1 MYTEV
6 LRGQRVVLVPSTPD
20 HVERYHRWMTDPR
33 LLRDTGTDPLTLE
46 EVYEMEKHWQED
58 DDKLTFII
66 LANGEGD
73 LPMIGDVNIFL
84 KGDPND
90 EDFEAEVGVMIA
102 EESYRGKGLAL
113 EALRLMLSYVTAS
126 PALFTNSSPTLTLP
140 DPPFPFPIRSD
151 SLAVRI
157 GQENRASTRLFER
170 LGFVET
176 RGANAFGEKEMRIR
190 KDT

>member
-1 MYTEV
+1 M
-6 LRGQRVVLVPSTPD
+6 LSTA
-20 HVERYHRWMTDPR
+20 E
-33 LLRDTGTDPLTLE
+33 
-46 EVYEMEKHWQED
+46 HWRED

-126 PALFTNSSPTLTLP
+126 PALFTNPSPTLALP
-140 DPPFPFPIRSD
+140 NPPFPFPIRSD

-190 KDT
+190 QDFLSV

>member
-20 HVERYHRWMTDPR
+20 HVERYYRWMTDPR

-46 EVYEMEKHWQED
+46 EVYEMEKHWRED

-84 KGDPND
+84 KGDPHD

-126 PALFTNSSPTLTLP
+126 PALFTNPSPTLTLP
-140 DPPFPFPIRSD
+140 NPPFPFPIRSD